1 MLEEGSDVQKRRNNR
16 MIPMWVYATPM
27 CPWNTLPLSPLCSVS
42 SSTRRFPKDINSKG
56 VSEGILS
63 ETTWMWDGA
72 PWDVLVFEEGQ
83 SPRPNSVNG
92 LEELDKQ
99 VWA

>member
-1 MLEEGSDVQKRRNNR
+1 
-16 MIPMWVYATPM
+16 
-27 CPWNTLPLSPLCSVS
+27 
-42 SSTRRFPKDINSKG
+42 
-56 VSEGILS
+56 
-63 ETTWMWDGA
+63 MWDGA
-72 PWDVLVFEEGQ
+72 PWDVLVLEEGQ